1 MQYKFL
7 IYLIVEG
14 FDNYVSFTKKDDKR
28 DFAELLDKV
37 VGINIIKKLNK

>member
-14 FDNYVSFTKKDDKR
+14 FDNYVSFTKKEDKR

-37 VGINIIKKLNK
+37 VGINKLKTE